1 MTAVTVD
8 QTTIEKLRAPG
19 GPVQVRDE
27 QGVVVGEFRPADT
40 PHTSGDL
47 NAEGPPARPKAFEE
61 MIERMR
67 RSVVSPAA
75 FPIRRDDLHDRRL

>member
-8 QTTIEKLRAPG
+8 QKTVEKLQAPG

-27 QGVVVGEFRPADT
+27 RGVVVGEFRPTQAAFS
-40 PHTSGDL
+40 PHGAAPDP
-47 NAEGPPARPKAFEE
+47 PPARPKAFDE

-67 RSVVSPAA
+67 RSAVSPAA
-75 FPIRRDDLHDRRL
+75 FPIRREDLYDRRL